1 MDMKTTGNDSQE
13 VLTRLEVQA
22 FSSVEISPYQSPD
35 ALIAPR
41 NANDQALPEPYE
53 TLYHHQVALT
63 DRLEQALEMEHTAAE
78 QLRTFNRLKQDFLS
92 NVSHELR
99 TPITAIQGYLSLM
112 EQGALGELSPEQID
126 ALRIALRNT
135 ERLNRLVN
143 DVLDF
148 SSLSRGQLL
157 LEGELVDIA
166 EILAEAARR
175 VADAAECKEIRL
187 AYAPVKSSTRVI
199 GDQERLTQ
207 MIVHLLD
214 NAIKFSDP
222 GQQVVLDSYR
232 LPHQVAVEIRDQGIG
247 MTQEQL
253 AHVFTPFVQGDSG
266 LSRRYGGLGMGLS
279 LIHNLVALHG
289 GEINITSEPGEGT
302 TVQVTLPLLGQ

>member
-1 MDMKTTGNDSQE
+1 MDMNTTRDNSQK

-22 FSSVEISPYQSPD
+22 LNGVEISPYHAPE
-35 ALIAPR
+35 AGIAQYET
-41 NANDQALPEPYE
+41 DVQALPGTYE

-63 DRLEQALEMEHTAAE
+63 ERLEQALEMEHAAAE
-78 QLRTFNRLKQDFLS
+78 QLRSFNRLKQDFLS

-112 EQGALGELSPEQID
+112 EQGMLGELSPEQID

-157 LEGELVDIA
+157 LEGELVDI
-166 EILAEAARR
+166 EEVLTEAMQRM
-175 VADAAECKEIRL
+175 ADAAECREIRL
-187 AYAPVKSSTRVI
+187 AFTPVKLSARVI
-199 GDQERLTQ
+199 GDRERLTQ
-207 MIVHLLD
+207 MIAHLLE
-214 NAIKFSDP
+214 NAIKFSEP
-222 GQQVVLDSYR
+222 GQQVLLGASR
-232 LPHQVAVEIRDQGIG
+232 QPHQVAIEIQDWGIG
-247 MTQEQL
+247 MTPEQL
-253 AHVFTPFVQGDSG
+253 AHVFTPFVQGDTG

-289 GEINITSEPGEGT
+289 GKINIISEPGEGT
-302 TVQVTLPLLGQ
+302 TVQVTLPLLTQ